1 MTIPAEI
8 TAAVLA
14 VRKRVKSIKTDEYN
28 KHDGYSYVSI
38 DTYYE
43 KVATIA
49 AEENLVWRGR
59 MTECSLVPDQG
70 KNKDRLFLK
79 VTMAY
84 DMMCG
89 ASFVD
94 HYSQFTFLL
103 PHSGAQTTGI
113 AASYGDKVFM
123 RTAFCVPSGEGDAD
137 AEPQQETS
145 TKPARSYDPMLDVPA
160 PGNAVAFVQEDKS
173 YTLPPRVRPGEPAH
187 DSDGVITSV
196 GNEVA
201 TAYVDGMP
209 SIDKGKVNEKS
220 IAIIVEVFKT
230 FMPMCKSISKLK
242 QWHADNAGV
251 LDIVQSIDKAAHQS
265 IRDMFRA
272 RFDQL
277 NKRGM

>member
-14 VRKRVKSIKTDEYN
+14 VRKRVRSIKTDEYN

-49 AEENLVWRGR
+49 TEENLVWRGR
-59 MTECSLVPDQG
+59 MTECMLVPDQG
-70 KNKDRLFLK
+70 KNKDRLFLRI
-79 VTMAY
+79 TMAY

-89 ASFVD
+89 TSCVD
-94 HYSQFTFLL
+94 HYAQFTFLL

-137 AEPQQETS
+137 AEPQQD
-145 TKPARSYDPMLDVPA
+145 RSSRQMSAPDPMLDEPMVTKTSST
-160 PGNAVAFVQEDKS
+160 QEDKP
-173 YTLPPRVRPGEPAH
+173 YVLPPRVRPGSEPAA
-187 DSDGVITSV
+187 DDDGVIPTV
-196 GNEVA
+196 ANEVA
-201 TAYVDGMP
+201 TSYVDGMP
-209 SIDKGKVNEKS
+209 CFDKGKVNEKS

-251 LDIVQSIDKAAHQS
+251 LDMVQSIDKGAHQN

-277 NKRGM
+277 SK